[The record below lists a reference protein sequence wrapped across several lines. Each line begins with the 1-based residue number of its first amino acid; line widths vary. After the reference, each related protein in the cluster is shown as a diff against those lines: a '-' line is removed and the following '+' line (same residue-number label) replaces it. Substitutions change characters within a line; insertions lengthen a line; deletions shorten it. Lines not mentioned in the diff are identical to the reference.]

1 VKKLVLALAL
11 ALVALSPLVAAPLGK
26 KELKELKAKL
36 GAALNSGDWDAAGE
50 HLKAMAK
57 SNDKKVWKLM
67 VKVVEKSPPQ
77 HQLELVLADA
87 AKEMTDP
94 GVQKEVRKTAVKSR
108 QSRIRRVL
116 MSSLAAAKDW
126 DSLIKALKDKD
137 EQTAAMAAWAL
148 IDNKVEAGV
157 EPMIEQ
163 LEKVEKDQSGIWDVL
178 NKGLGQLLGMRLNSA
193 IEYRSRW
200 ELVKAQGGLNK
211 VERPK
216 TGSAGGGEVKT
227 MVRVKLFDREIDC
240 SRIVFILD
248 VSGSMKAKDP
258 DQQIYDDGEE
268 GTRTRK
274 GAGESKVG
282 EDPEANLL
290 TRLERAQRQLKKVI
304 KHLPKNFKIN
314 IVAYSSHVKLWRSF
328 DGDNPPQLHELTD
341 KNRKEAMD
349 FVDSFK
355 AAGVTATD
363 TALRRAFEV
372 EGARCFYLLSDG
384 TATHDGTTQVP
395 TSEILAVLDEFEARH
410 VTVHTLGFKGADV
423 EMMKAVAEK
432 GAGKYSD
439 IK

>member
-1 VKKLVLALAL
+1 MKKLVLALAL

-163 LEKVEKDQSGIWDVL
+163 LEKVEKDQSGIW
-178 NKGLGQLLGMRLNSA
+178 
-193 IEYRSRW
+193 
-200 ELVKAQGGLNK
+200 
-211 VERPK
+211 
-216 TGSAGGGEVKT
+216 T
-227 MVRVKLFDREIDC
+227 C
-240 SRIVFILD
+240 
-248 VSGSMKAKDP
+248 
-258 DQQIYDDGEE
+258 
-268 GTRTRK
+268 
-274 GAGESKVG
+274 
-282 EDPEANLL
+282 
-290 TRLERAQRQLKKVI
+290 
-304 KHLPKNFKIN
+304 
-314 IVAYSSHVKLWRSF
+314 
-328 DGDNPPQLHELTD
+328 
-341 KNRKEAMD
+341 
-349 FVDSFK
+349 
-355 AAGVTATD
+355 
-363 TALRRAFEV
+363 
-372 EGARCFYLLSDG
+372 
-384 TATHDGTTQVP
+384 
-395 TSEILAVLDEFEARH
+395 
-410 VTVHTLGFKGADV
+410 
-423 EMMKAVAEK
+423 
-432 GAGKYSD
+432 
-439 IK
+439 